1 MIDMASQGAS
11 NKVIAFDLGIAF
23 STVATHLSNGLAKLR
38 ISSRRELVA
47 LRRSISGSNPS

>member
-47 LRRSISGSNPS
+47 LRRSISGSHPS